1 MRGQSYLGIALG
13 RAAARHAHGEKLCEM
28 IRAFDE
34 ARGWERDGQCSCKQ
48 WLSFRTGMAMSTAYD
63 HVRVA
68 RKLAQLPV
76 IDEAFAKGQL
86 SYSKVRA
93 MTRVADES
101 NDRELMEAGCQ
112 MSGAELELHCRGLRL
127 REQGRGERPPERT
140 FRQRTLGD
148 GSVELRIHIGA
159 DEAELVMKTLREVKR
174 TTDAPG
180 DGRDSNDTEHDAAA
194 DFEQDDVELDEGECR
209 DHRNVDAFMSLV
221 HNFMAGGQNK
231 GHGGDRTQLLVHM
244 IVDDLSSEGESSER
258 KVSEGESSER
268 KVSEGES
275 SERKVSEGES
285 SEGESSEGESSE
297 GARKPR
303 CRANLH
309 ESNHWLSRETF
320 ERLSCDCSV
329 VVAKTDEAGN
339 VLNIG
344 RSRRTIPPA
353 IRRAMLVQGRSCSW
367 PGCAHHAFLD
377 AHHLI
382 HWGDRGETKLSNLV
396 FLCHSHHFKAHE
408 GGFTI
413 SRHASAMGL
422 SELVFRRPDGTR
434 IEHRGTAVTHE
445 PVELLHELNQDI
457 DAKSAPTR
465 HQPNTATPLY
475 ELALSALRRM
485 GFKNK
490 ASQSVLDQ
498 LRRSGSP
505 PRDVKALMLA
515 SLALLVP

>member
-13 RAAARHAHGEKLCEM
+13 RAAARRAHGEKLCEM

-76 IDEAFAKGQL
+76 IDEAFAKGQHC
-86 SYSKVRA
+86 YSKVRA

-180 DGRDSNDTEHDAAA
+180 DGRDSNDTEHDAAV

-244 IVDDLSSEGESSER
+244 IVDDLSSEGEFPTAPSS
-258 KVSEGESSER
+258 S
-268 KVSEGES
+268 
-275 SERKVSEGES
+275 
-285 SEGESSEGESSE
+285 
-297 GARKPR
+297 PR
-303 CRANLH
+303 
-309 ESNHWLSRETF
+309 
-320 ERLSCDCSV
+320 
-329 VVAKTDEAGN
+329 
-339 VLNIG
+339 
-344 RSRRTIPPA
+344 
-353 IRRAMLVQGRSCSW
+353 
-367 PGCAHHAFLD
+367 
-377 AHHLI
+377 
-382 HWGDRGETKLSNLV
+382 
-396 FLCHSHHFKAHE
+396 
-408 GGFTI
+408 
-413 SRHASAMGL
+413 
-422 SELVFRRPDGTR
+422 
-434 IEHRGTAVTHE
+434 
-445 PVELLHELNQDI
+445 
-457 DAKSAPTR
+457 PTR
-465 HQPNTATPLY
+465 PATCSI
-475 ELALSALRRM
+475 SAAAVAPFLWQSDARCSC
-485 GFKNK
+485 K
-490 ASQSVLDQ
+490 AGAARGLGAPITPSST
-498 LRRSGSP
+498 P
-505 PRDVKALMLA
+505 TI
-515 SLALLVP
+515 